1 MVFNFKLNGKDV
13 KINTSPTERLSTVLR
28 TQFGLKSI
36 KIASFDG
43 LRGGDCVLLDGN
55 VVPSS
60 LVPMF
65 NIENRE
71 VISLEYFSSDAR
83 FVTLYKLIMK
93 CFKMHSVVLCGFCD
107 TGKIFAAYK
116 IVKENLDEE
125 DEDFE
130 AKIKQFYSISLC
142 RCTVL
147 DSLLQATKD
156 IISLSLKSKRTQDYG
171 RK

>member
-1 MVFNFKLNGKDV
+1 MVFSFKLNGKDV
-13 KINTSPTERLSTVLR
+13 KINTSPTERLSNVMR

-43 LRGGDCVLLDGN
+43 LKGGDCILLDGN

-60 LVPMF
+60 LIPMF
-65 NIENRE
+65 NVENRE
-71 VISLEYFSSDAR
+71 VVSLEYFSTDAR
-83 FVTLYKLIMK
+83 FSTLYKLILK
-93 CFKMHSVVLCGFCD
+93 CFKTHSVFLCGFCD
-107 TGKIFAAYK
+107 AGKIFTAYK
-116 IVKENLDEE
+116 IIKENLDEE

-130 AKIKQFYSISLC
+130 VKIKQLYSSSLC

-147 DSLLQATKD
+147 DSLLKATKD
-156 IISLSLKSKRTQDYG
+156 IIALSLKSKRTQEYG

>member
-1 MVFNFKLNGKDV
+1 MVFSFKLNGKDV
-13 KINTSPTERLSTVLR
+13 KINTVPTERLSTVLR

-36 KIASFDG
+36 KVASFDG
-43 LRGGDCVLLDGN
+43 LKGGDCVLLDGN

-65 NIENRE
+65 NVENRD
-71 VISLEYFSSDAR
+71 VVSLECFSSDVK
-83 FVTLYKLIMK
+83 FSSLYKLIIK
-93 CFKMHSVVLCGFCD
+93 CFKTNAVNLCGFCD
-107 TGKIFAAYK
+107 AGKIFAAYK

-125 DEDFE
+125 DDDFE
-130 AKIKQFYSISLC
+130 LKIKQFYSSSLC

-147 DSLLQATKD
+147 DSLLQATKE

>member
-1 MVFNFKLNGKDV
+1 MVFSFKLNGKDV
-13 KINTSPTERLSTVLR
+13 KVNTSPTERLSCVLR

-36 KIASFDG
+36 RIASFDG
-43 LRGGDCVLLDGN
+43 LRGSDCILLDDN

-65 NIENRE
+65 NVERRE
-71 VISLEYFSSDAR
+71 VVSLEYFSTDAQ
-83 FVTLYKLIMK
+83 FSSFYKLIMK

-107 TGKIFAAYK
+107 AGKIFAAYK

-125 DEDFE
+125 DEE
-130 AKIKQFYSISLC
+130 YELKIKQFYSSSLC

-156 IISLSLKSKRTQDYG
+156 IVALSLKSKRSQDYG

>member
-1 MVFNFKLNGKDV
+1 MVFSFKLNGKDV

-65 NIENRE
+65 NVENRE
-71 VISLEYFSSDAR
+71 VVSLEYCSVDNR
-83 FVTLYKLIMK
+83 FASLYKLIVK
-93 CFKMHSVVLCGFCD
+93 CFKMHSVNLCGFCD
-107 TGKIFAAYK
+107 AGKIFATYK
-116 IVKENLDEE
+116 IIKEKLDEE
-125 DEDFE
+125 DVDFE
-130 AKIKQFYSISLC
+130 LKIKQYYSISLC
-142 RCTVL
+142 RCTVFEN
-147 DSLLQATKD
+147 LLLATKD

>member
-1 MVFNFKLNGKDV
+1 MMISFKLNGKDV
-13 KINTSPTERLSTVLR
+13 KINTSPTERLSCVLR
-28 TQFGLKSI
+28 SYFGLKSI

-43 LRGGDCVLLDGN
+43 LKGGDCVLIDGN

-60 LVPMF
+60 LVAMF
-65 NIENRE
+65 NVEGRE
-71 VISLEYFSSDAR
+71 VISLEGFASDEQLSS
-83 FVTLYKLIMK
+83 LYKMIIK
-93 CFKMHSVVLCGFCD
+93 CFKAHSVLLCGFCD
-107 TGKIFAAYK
+107 AGKIFAAYK

-125 DEDFE
+125 DEEFE
-130 AKIKQFYSISLC
+130 QKIKQFYSSTLC

-156 IISLSLKSKRTQDYG
+156 IISLSLKSKRSQDYG